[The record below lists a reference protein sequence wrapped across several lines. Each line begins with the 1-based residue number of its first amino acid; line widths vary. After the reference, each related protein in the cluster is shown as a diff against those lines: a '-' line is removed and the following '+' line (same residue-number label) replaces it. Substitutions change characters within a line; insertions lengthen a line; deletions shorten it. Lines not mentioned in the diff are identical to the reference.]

1 MTVSRKMLLFST
13 TLWLM
18 EKKIYLR
25 KNLISFNLIYTKD
38 RDGQIQI
45 HMLRKNYLTNKHKF
59 YLIKQKNKNK
69 IS

>member
-45 HMLRKNYLTNKHKF
+45 RMLRKNYLTNKHKF